1 MKHKLTLILCL
12 VIILSGVAFN
22 NDATSN
28 DTSIEK
34 PVVIID
40 PGHTKKM
47 PGAISVTGRFE
58 VAYNDNVASLLSK
71 ALNQSGFETII
82 TREPEQD
89 ITLEDRAHIANSYH
103 ALAMI
108 SIHHDS
114 AQSMYLE
121 SVKIN
126 ETKAYRTL
134 KPISGYSIFISQKN
148 PEFGRSF
155 MLSKLL
161 GENLIKLGR
170 KPTLHHAEPIPGEG
184 RTLLDAELGI
194 YQYDELV
201 VLKQTKLPAVLLEL
215 GVIVDPSDEIYVAT
229 PDNQKS
235 MVDAIV
241 NTLKEFDKR

>member
-1 MKHKLTLILCL
+1 
-12 VIILSGVAFN
+12 
-22 NDATSN
+22 
-28 DTSIEK
+28 
-34 PVVIID
+34 
-40 PGHTKKM
+40 
-47 PGAISVTGRFE
+47 
-58 VAYNDNVASLLSK
+58 
-71 ALNQSGFETII
+71 
-82 TREPEQD
+82 
-89 ITLEDRAHIANSYH
+89 
-103 ALAMI
+103 
-108 SIHHDS
+108 
-114 AQSMYLE
+114 
-121 SVKIN
+121 
-126 ETKAYRTL
+126 
-134 KPISGYSIFISQKN
+134 
-148 PEFGRSF
+148 